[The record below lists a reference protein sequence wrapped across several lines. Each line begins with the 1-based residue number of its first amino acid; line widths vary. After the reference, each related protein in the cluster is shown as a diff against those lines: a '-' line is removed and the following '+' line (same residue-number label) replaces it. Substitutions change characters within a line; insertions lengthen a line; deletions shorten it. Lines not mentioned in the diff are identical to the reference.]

1 MTNNV
6 HKMSAHEEKAK
17 TEEDLSDMNVFRQ
30 VVCAVEEDTVSA
42 SPMKSL
48 RLNDSS
54 KQFSFVEV
62 YTPGGG
68 LPSSSSR
75 QVSARFAED
84 TSSGPSSAPEPPP
97 PPPPPQPLPPRS
109 EEALAAAKA
118 YARTVFCTPP
128 PNPFL
133 DICTVSF
140 LGTGSA
146 KPSKYRNGSCIML
159 TLNTPPE
166 RKRSDNPFADSLFID
181 TDGTDAPDAESS
193 ARPRRQI
200 ILLDVGEG
208 TAAQMFQSVGC
219 DLERYDELLLAI
231 KLIWI
236 SHHHA
241 DHITGVPML
250 LEQIKRAKMRRDERD
265 LDGAAAAQTG
275 NNRQSIRRIPAVSK
289 YDMRSMFASGGYE
302 PGKVMIIG
310 SEAVLKYF
318 EYSACVAGLDDLVT
332 FSPIVKTLY
341 AGATKEIAAAT
352 EGMITRLR
360 SIPVQHC
367 QSSYGLVLDFK
378 STHKIVYSGD
388 CRPSQSL
395 VKAGIDCD
403 LLIHEATFDDSMQD
417 DAVKKRHSTSSEA
430 RRIAQQMHAKHTIL
444 THFSQRYPLSAT
456 KRAAPSSAGVA
467 DVAAVTHS
475 RSTGALDE
483 VAFSSEYQVW
493 SAAAVAYDFLRFSFP
508 SQVAELPRI
517 TAAIGMV
524 LTALE
529 AARKEQH
536 T

>member
-1 MTNNV
+1 
-6 HKMSAHEEKAK
+6 
-17 TEEDLSDMNVFRQ
+17 
-30 VVCAVEEDTVSA
+30 
-42 SPMKSL
+42 
-48 RLNDSS
+48 
-54 KQFSFVEV
+54 
-62 YTPGGG
+62 
-68 LPSSSSR
+68 
-75 QVSARFAED
+75 
-84 TSSGPSSAPEPPP
+84 
-97 PPPPPQPLPPRS
+97 
-109 EEALAAAKA
+109 
-118 YARTVFCTPP
+118 
-128 PNPFL
+128 
-133 DICTVSF
+133 
-140 LGTGSA
+140 
-146 KPSKYRNGSCIML
+146 ML

-166 RKRSDNPFADSLFID
+166 RKRYDNPFADSLSID
-181 TDGTDAPDAESS
+181 TDGNDVPESN
-193 ARPRRQI
+193 ARPRKQI

-219 DLERYDELLLAI
+219 DQERYDELLLAI
-231 KLIWI
+231 KLVWI

-250 LEQIKRAKMRRDERD
+250 LEQIKRAKLRRDERD
-265 LDGAAAAQTG
+265 LDGSATAKAG
-275 NNRQSIRRIPAVSK
+275 NNRQSIRRTLAVSK
-289 YDMRSMFASGGYE
+289 YDMRSMFATGGYE
-302 PGKVMIIG
+302 AGKVMIIG

-444 THFSQRYPLSAT
+444 THFSQRYPLST
-456 KRAAPSSAGVA
+456 TSKPAAPSSAGVA
-467 DVAAVTHS
+467 DVSTVTHS

-483 VAFSSEYQVW
+483 VAFSSQYQVW
-493 SAAAVAYDFLRFSFP
+493 PAAAVAYDFLRFSFP

-517 TAAIGMV
+517 TAAIGTL

-529 AARKEQH
+529 VARKEAH
-536 T
+536 A